1 MEKTLFNENGIPTAY
16 IANDYQQIIYLWD
29 GNAVAYVFEDE
40 HIYGTNGHHLG
51 WFVQD
56 IVYNAFGERIGF
68 TVKTCPV
75 GIAKEP
81 PRAKKFP
88 RDEMR
93 PRWRAPAFPN
103 LTHRIA
109 KQDLRDFLEEGQ
121 VKS

>member
-1 MEKTLFNENGIPTAY
+1 MEKTLFNENGIPIAY
-16 IANDYQQIIYLWD
+16 IANDYQQSIYLWD
-29 GNAVAYVFEDE
+29 GNAVAYLFEDE

-68 TVKTCPV
+68 TAKTCPV
-75 GIAKEP
+75 GIAEEP
-81 PRAKKFP
+81 PRAKKLP

-93 PRWRAPAFPN
+93 PRWRAPAFPS